1 MAVSV
6 IVLCVCIIPTPTL
19 NLRRAVGRAGVRA
32 MLVLCGVPFR
42 VRGLEHVPEQACIVI
57 SNHASYLDGLILT
70 AALPPHFTFVV
81 QDGAGAWPL
90 VGLTLRRMGVSFV
103 NRTVP
108 RAGAA
113 QAKALIRDLKNGTSL
128 AIFAEGTFEDAPGLL
143 PFKNGAFMMAARAG
157 VPVVPAVIRGSRLL
171 WGGGRKLPRWNPI
184 EVELFPALP
193 APASSSREDT
203 QRLRQ
208 RVRGVILQQCGEP
221 DANPAMAAS
230 AEELETDS

>member
-6 IVLCVCIIPTPTL
+6 ASVCGLIIPAQGTL
-19 NLRRAVGRAGVRA
+19 LRRRIARAGVRV
-32 MLVLCGVPFR
+32 MLGLCGVPFR
-42 VRGLEHVPEQACIVI
+42 VRGLQHLPQQPCVII
-57 SNHASYLDGLILT
+57 SNHASYLDGLILMS
-70 AALPPHFTFVV
+70 ALPAHVTFVV
-81 QDGAGAWPL
+81 QDGAESWPL
-90 VGLTLRRMGVSFV
+90 VGGALRRVGVSFV
-103 NRTVP
+103 NRKVP

-157 VPVVPAVIRGSRLL
+157 VPVVPAVIRGSRTL
-171 WGGGRKLPRWNPI
+171 WGGGRKLPRWNPV
-184 EVELFPALP
+184 EVELFDAIP

-208 RVRGVILQQCGEP
+208 QVRSVILRECGEP
-221 DANPAMAAS
+221 DASSAADS
-230 AEELETDS
+230 AAEDAETDP